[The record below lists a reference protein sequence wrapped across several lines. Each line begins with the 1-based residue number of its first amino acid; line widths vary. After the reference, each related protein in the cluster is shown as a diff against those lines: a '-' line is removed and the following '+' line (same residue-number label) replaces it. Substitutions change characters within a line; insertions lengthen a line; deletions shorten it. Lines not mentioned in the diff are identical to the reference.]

1 MARVSGKA
9 LRPRQYVFN
18 RLPEEKIKALSGAVK
33 KLKEKEK
40 HDAVAARAATRA
52 VKEHQA
58 ARHAEKIVLGIREM
72 EPESEAIRQL
82 EKELE
87 ELRQRKKYL
96 FDKLKRYLD
105 KENEVGKNVSPIQP
119 ITNTAVEK
127 QDEEMVDVEQKDG
140 GRGENR
146 WSGRAMTDRN
156 TDEKK
161 DEEKDQVEGDQ
172 QKDDH
177 GSNEGDNWNGNESG
191 KKGQQQGRRSKSGAG
206 SAAAVGSNL

>member
-1 MARVSGKA
+1 MARVSAKA

-58 ARHAEKIVLGIREM
+58 ARHAEKIILGIREM

-96 FDKLKRYLD
+96 FEKLKRYLD
-105 KENEVGKNVSPIQP
+105 KENQVGKNLTTIQP
-119 ITNTAVEK
+119 TTTMEK
-127 QDEEMVDVEQKDG
+127 PDEEMADVEQKDSG
-140 GRGENR
+140 KGENR
-146 WSGRAMTDRN
+146 WSGKSLMN
-156 TDEKK
+156 KNIDENKE
-161 DEEKDQVEGDQ
+161 EEKDQVEGDQ
-172 QKDDH
+172 QKDNH
-177 GSNEGDNWNGNESG
+177 GDNDGDNWNGNESG
-191 KKGQQQGRRSKSGAG
+191 KKGQQGRRSKSGAG
-206 SAAAVGSNL
+206 PAAVGSNL